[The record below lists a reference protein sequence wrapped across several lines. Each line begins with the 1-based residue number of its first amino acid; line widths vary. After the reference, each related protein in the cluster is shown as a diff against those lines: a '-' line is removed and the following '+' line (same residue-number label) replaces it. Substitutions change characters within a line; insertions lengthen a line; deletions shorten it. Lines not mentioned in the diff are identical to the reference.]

1 MTNDI
6 DKKIR
11 KREKEIEKLEVLR
24 TLRKK
29 EEHIQL
35 LEIRIDQYKAFYNIT
50 KTLVSPEQ
58 WTGIFEKLKIAGY
71 DSPVD

>member
-6 DKKIR
+6 DKKVR
-11 KREKEIEKLEVLR
+11 KLYKKIEKLEDMKALQ
-24 TLRKK
+24 KK

-58 WTGIFEKLKIAGY
+58 WTGIFEKLRIAGY
-71 DSPVD
+71 NLPEG

>member
-11 KREKEIEKLEVLR
+11 KLYKKIEKLEDMKALQ
-24 TLRKK
+24 KK

-58 WTGIFEKLKIAGY
+58 WTGIYEKLRIAGY
-71 DSPVD
+71 NLPEG

>member
-6 DKKIR
+6 DKKVR
-11 KREKEIEKLEVLR
+11 KLYKKIEKLEDMKALQ
-24 TLRKK
+24 KK

-50 KTLVSPEQ
+50 KTLVSPGQ
-58 WTGIFEKLKIAGY
+58 WAGIFEKLRIAGY
-71 DSPVD
+71 NLPEG